1 MSGYNALEYIFV
13 LYIYPLEL
21 FFFFFFF
28 LFSFLF
34 FILHRGVTI
43 ILYFGRFFGDLVSSF
58 VLRPLKD

>member
-28 LFSFLF
+28 FLFSFLSCTVASLSF
-34 FILHRGVTI
+34 CIMAVSLEIWF
-43 ILYFGRFFGDLVSSF
+43 LVLF
-58 VLRPLKD
+58 YAL